1 IVHHFVVPG
10 DANIRVVVRP
20 REVNVA
26 AATTPLSYEI
36 SQTENPRLTIET
48 TADPLAYTQSATI
61 SGVLAGA
68 APGTQVTLLAR
79 TLDAGFAPLVTA
91 RTGAGGAYDF

>member
-1 IVHHFVVPG
+1 MPG

-20 REVNVA
+20 RDVNVA

-48 TADPLAYTQSATI
+48 TADPLAYTQSATL
-61 SGVLAGA
+61 SGVLASA
-68 APGTQVTLLAR
+68 ASGTQV
-79 TLDAGFAPLVTA
+79 
-91 RTGAGGAYDF
+91 